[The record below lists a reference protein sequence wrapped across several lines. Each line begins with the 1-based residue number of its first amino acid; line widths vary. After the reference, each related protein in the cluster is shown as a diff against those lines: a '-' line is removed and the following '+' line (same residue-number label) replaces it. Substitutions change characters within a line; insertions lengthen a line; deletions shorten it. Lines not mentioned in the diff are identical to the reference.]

1 VLASNSRCVD
11 SHIRRGRLNA
21 MAAAIDRVHH
31 RYQPRYHPLES
42 TVVGVL
48 VHNEE
53 PTIEAC
59 LRAVLAEQ
67 EGRTRVRSVLVI
79 ASGCTD
85 KTEEIVRSVAD
96 KDRRLRLVVESERT
110 GKASA
115 LNMLLRH
122 SSEPFVVILG
132 GDVVFTPGSLA
143 RLVEPLGDPSV
154 GMTGARPAPTN
165 PRNGIVGHAVN
176 ILWDVHHELSLR
188 KPKLG
193 EAIAFRRVLHSI
205 DESTLVDEASMEQV
219 IAGHGLQLRYVPDAI
234 VRNHGPET
242 MREFIAQRTRIYRGH
257 VSVATATGYRVSSM
271 GLASPLA
278 AGWRLWRRGGAPAR
292 YILTTMALEASAR
305 IVARLERFTGRG
317 HENGIWHPIL
327 TSKRVVMHGHV
338 LRKHHEAIQRI
349 QLFPP
354 EPDPQARSLR
364 ALVPRL
370 KKLVRLEDRITVGRR
385 GLTVTIRG
393 DAPGARTLADRLPSE
408 VRGLVSEV
416 HMEGETNSPA

>member
-1 VLASNSRCVD
+1 MLATDSRCVD
-11 SHIRRGRLNA
+11 SLIRRGSLIA
-21 MAAAIDRVHH
+21 MAAVFDRADR
-31 RYQPRYHPLES
+31 RYQPRSHPLEF

-53 PTIEAC
+53 PTIETC
-59 LRAVLAEQ
+59 LQAILSEQ

-85 KTEEIVRSVAD
+85 KTEDIVRSVVA
-96 KDRRLRLVVESERT
+96 KDRRVRLVVERERS

-115 LNMLLRH
+115 LNMLLRD
-122 SSEPFVVILG
+122 SSEPFVVVLG

-143 RLVEPLGDPSV
+143 RLVEPLADPFV

-188 KPKLG
+188 RPKLG
-193 EAIAFRRVLHSI
+193 EAVAFRRVLHSI
-205 DESTLVDEASMEQV
+205 DEDTLVDEATMEQV
-219 IAGHGLQLRYVPDAI
+219 IVDHGLQLRYVPSAI

-242 MREFIAQRTRIYRGH
+242 VREFIAQRTRIYRGH
-257 VSVATATGYRVSSM
+257 VSVATVTGYRVSSM
-271 GLASPLA
+271 GFAAPLA

-305 IVARLERFTGRG
+305 VAARLDRFTRRGR
-317 HENGIWHPIL
+317 ENGMWHPIL

-338 LRKHHEAIQRI
+338 LRAHHEGIQRL
-349 QLFPP
+349 QLGPP
-354 EPDPQARSLR
+354 EANPQAHSLR
-364 ALVPRL
+364 ALLPHL
-370 KKLVRLEDRITVGRR
+370 KKAVRLEDHITVARP

-393 DAPGARTLADRLPSE
+393 DSLGALTLADRLLSE
-408 VRGLVSEV
+408 APGFVSEV
-416 HMEGETNSPA
+416 HMTEETNSPD

>member
-1 VLASNSRCVD
+1 
-11 SHIRRGRLNA
+11 
-21 MAAAIDRVHH
+21 MAAVIDR

-59 LRAVLAEQ
+59 LRAILAEQ
-67 EGRTRVRSVLVI
+67 EGRTRVGSVLVI

-85 KTEEIVRSVAD
+85 GTEEIVRSVAA
-96 KDRRLRLVVESERT
+96 KDRRLRLVVESERS

-115 LNMLLRH
+115 LNILLRH
-122 SSEPFVVILG
+122 SAEPFVVILG
-132 GDVVFTPGSLA
+132 GDVVFTAGSLA
-143 RLVEPLGDPSV
+143 RLVEPLADPSV

-165 PRNGIVGHAVN
+165 PRYGIVGHAVN

-188 KPKLG
+188 TPKLG
-193 EAIAFRRVLHSI
+193 EAVAFRRVLHSI

-219 IAGHGLQLRYVPDAI
+219 IVGQGLQLRYVPSAI

-242 MREFIAQRTRIYRGH
+242 VREFIAQRARIYRGH

-271 GLASPLA
+271 GLASPLG

-305 IVARLERFTGRG
+305 VGARLVRFTRRGR
-317 HENGIWHPIL
+317 ENGIWHPIL
-327 TSKRVVMHGHV
+327 TSKRVVMHGQV
-338 LRKHHEAIQRI
+338 LRAHHEAIQR
-349 QLFPP
+349 LELVSP
-354 EPDPQARSLR
+354 EPNPQARSLR
-364 ALVPRL
+364 ALVPHL
-370 KKLVRLEDRITVGRR
+370 KKLVRLEDHITVGRR

-393 DAPGARTLADRLPSE
+393 DARGARTLAERLPSE
-408 VRGLVSEV
+408 VPGSVSEV
-416 HMEGETNSPA
+416 HIEGEASHLS